1 MLDGGVVA
9 FFWSNKKPL
18 FCDRGSNFST
28 LRLGLLQQV
37 QHAKLG
43 TPAGVQVHI
52 QVQACCEFVVVVRSA
67 LFISKFNIRP
77 NLSARQIQA

>member
-1 MLDGGVVA
+1 MA
-9 FFWSNKKPL
+9 AIFWSNKKIL
-18 FCDRGSNFST
+18 FCDSGSKFST

-43 TPAGVQVHI
+43 IPVGV